1 MPLYEYFCSDCHTK
15 FTALRPMAKA
25 DEPIGCEQC
34 EGERTARVLSVFFA
48 HSTGSGGETA
58 SMGGGCCGGGA
69 CGCGHSHN

>member
-25 DEPIGCEQC
+25 DAPIECEHC
-34 EGERTARVLSVFFA
+34 EGERTARVLSLVFA
-48 HSTGSGGETA
+48 QPGGGGAEA
-58 SMGGGCCGGGA
+58 AGMSGGCCGGA